1 MPVSRGGRA
10 SGATEDTG
18 IRRSGHIAGL
28 DRSAMDGRLA
38 VKSSGTYSEADPAQ
52 DVFKLSWNVDL
63 DLPVKRDV
71 RR

>member
-1 MPVSRGGRA
+1 VVDGCHGP
-10 SGATEDTG
+10 TEDTG

-28 DRSAMDGRLA
+28 DRSAKDGRLA

>member
-1 MPVSRGGRA
+1 MAAGRH
-10 SGATEDTG
+10 GPKEDAG
-18 IRRSGHIAGL
+18 IRGSCHIAGL
-28 DRSAMDGRLA
+28 DRLAKDGRLA
-38 VKSSGTYSEADPAQ
+38 VKSSGTYSEADPAR

>member
-1 MPVSRGGRA
+1 MAAGRH
-10 SGATEDTG
+10 GPTKDTG
-18 IRRSGHIAGL
+18 IGRSGHIAGL
-28 DRSAMDGRLA
+28 DRLAKDGRLA